1 MLEIIAKNR
10 LNIEKEYL
18 ALLLHKP
25 SLLSIA
31 QVESDYLFD
40 KKNAELLKLIQE
52 CYEKY
57 QCINPVK
64 ILEMHPGFDIDYF
77 IEIFDNTFYYTAN
90 WKEQLELSEKSIVD
104 FYKEDVIKRL
114 NNRLEKGTIKY
125 SDFMNQMRK
134 LDNIILI
141 DNTSTLSE
149 KEILDGINEER
160 ARINLNH
167 FPILNKMLGLVQGD
181 FLIIGAK
188 TGAGKS
194 SFMLNLMDDLMTGFQ
209 CVYFNMEM
217 SKSTIYKRL
226 VSIKADIQ
234 MDDVVNPKTQHQK
247 EVVEKSLQELE
258 KANLIIEHKANNI
271 REIKTIVMKRKDK
284 DRHTILF
291 IDHLGLTRADDKK
304 TLYEQ
309 ATEVAKELRQMCL
322 EYDCTIIS
330 ASQLNRSA
338 YNSDELSLSMLKD
351 SGELENSASKIILL
365 NRTDSKDKSLTVDM
379 DIIIAKNRDGMC
391 GNIAMKYD
399 KKKQV
404 FKELTRYDN

>member
-64 ILEMHPGFDIDYF
+64 ILEMYPGFDIDYF

-351 SGELENSASKIILL
+351 SGELENSASKVILL

>member
-31 QVESDYLFD
+31 QVKSDYLFD

-351 SGELENSASKIILL
+351 SGELENSASKVILL

>member
-1 MLEIIAKNR
+1 MLEIIDKNR
-10 LNIEKEYL
+10 LDIEKGYL

-31 QVESDYLFD
+31 QIESDYLFD

-351 SGELENSASKIILL
+351 SGELENSASKVILL